1 MKHEVD
7 ELILW
12 MLSQRPRSQAE
23 IQHASPLSD
32 FGTIY
37 RLQRLEIQKAIVSER
52 SGNQHSTIYRLAPA
66 KEENE
71 NKKENPTVTTP
82 DKQVQKNVNYKYD

>member
-37 RLQRLEIQKAIVSER
+37 RLQRLEISGAIVSVR
-52 SGNQHSTIYRLAPA
+52 SGNQQSTVYHLAPA
-66 KEENE
+66 KKNENE
-71 NKKENPTVTTP
+71 KSGVDAPLKSE
-82 DKQVQKNVNYKYD
+82 DEHDARIQE